1 MAGLTSALRFLVLA
15 ALLVPP
21 SAASAQGHVV
31 ELRLTTRGGAGV
43 EVLSLASET
52 AIQLLRSAGIEAV
65 WRDCSA
71 SVCPEDASRHP
82 VLVHLLPVVKRGKP
96 AVSGEFLRDG
106 RTRTPTLL
114 VYLPRLAATAS
125 EVRRLP
131 ESRTNPVLLTLQ
143 PSHLIGLTIA
153 HEVGHSL
160 GLGHT
165 DLGVMAARPSV
176 REIVEL
182 RTARLAFDDRESS
195 RMRVALANEFAL
207 LAAARD

>member
-1 MAGLTSALRFLVLA
+1 MAGFASALRFPVLV
-15 ALLVPP
+15 ALLIPP
-21 SAASAQGHVV
+21 SVASGQGPVV
-31 ELRLTTRGGAGV
+31 ELRLSTRGGADGDV
-43 EVLSLASET
+43 IGLASGT

-82 VLVHLLPVVKRGKP
+82 VLVHLMPVAKKDKP
-96 AVSGEFLRDG
+96 TVSGEFLRDG
-106 RTRTPTLL
+106 RTRTPTVL
-114 VYLPRLAATAS
+114 VYVPRLVATTG
-125 EVRRLP
+125 EVRRLR
-131 ESRTNPVLLTLQ
+131 ESRTNPLLLTLQ

-182 RTARLAFDDRESS
+182 RNARLAFDGRESS
-195 RMRVALANEFAL
+195 RMRMALANEFAL